1 MAKQVRVD
9 LFGGPKP
16 FARGGRAGW
25 SAADEGNRGTRLREK
40 SLAALP
46 CVAEGGGRGG
56 PGGGDHVSRRVEHEL
71 LLNEPAS
78 DG

>member
-9 LFGGPKP
+9 LFGGSKP
-16 FARGGRAGW
+16 VTRGGRAGW
-25 SAADEGNRGTRLREK
+25 SAPDEGNRGARLREK
-40 SLAALP
+40 SLAA
-46 CVAEGGGRGG
+46 CRYIAECAGRGG
-56 PGGGDHVSRRVEHEL
+56 PGRGLHLPRRHEHDL